1 MTSRMAATAGA
12 LLGALAVVLGAFGAH
27 ALRSHL
33 EQRDLEIFETAVRY
47 QMYHAFA
54 LIAAAWLLSRE
65 VPYAGHAAW
74 AFIVGVA
81 IFSGSLYLM
90 VATGQRWLG
99 AITPIGGVAM
109 IIGWCLLA
117 LATSKLDR

>member
-1 MTSRMAATAGA
+1 MNSRIAATAGA

-27 ALRSHL
+27 ALRSRL
-33 EQRDLEIFETAVRY
+33 EPRDLEVFETAVRY

-54 LIAAAWLLSRE
+54 LIAAAWLLSRN
-65 VPYAGHAAW
+65 VPYAGTAAW
-74 AFIVGVA
+74 AFIAGVA

-99 AITPIGGVAM
+99 AVTPIGGVAM

-117 LATSKLDR
+117 LAATKLDR